1 MAARDGSGAMWC
13 VIWSPPIFGAWANA
27 GVPDPQTYD
36 DHARGT
42 FHILQAC
49 AELDVGRVA
58 RPLSQ
63 MLLPAS
69 TTTRFP
75 MLSS

>member
-1 MAARDGSGAMWC
+1 M
-13 VIWSPPIFGAWANA
+13 WANA

-49 AELDVGRVA
+49 AELDVGRA
-58 RPLSQ
+58 RAAFGYDPVFHWSETQ
-63 MLLPAS
+63 Q
-69 TTTRFP
+69 FP
-75 MLSS
+75 ED

>member
-1 MAARDGSGAMWC
+1 MWC

-49 AELDVGRVA
+49 AELDVGRA
-58 RPLSQ
+58 RAAFGYDPVFHWSETQ
-63 MLLPAS
+63 Q
-69 TTTRFP
+69 FP
-75 MLSS
+75 ED